1 MMVSVH
7 VKGVDQAVRDLRK
20 LGGNIEEVLDE
31 ACTEAAEHL
40 RDSITEKF
48 GRYQSGWEHLKQDT
62 IDRKGSDEPLIDSG
76 DMMFSFEIKTSNTTR
91 KHTATVYSEDPKLPY
106 HVYGAP
112 SAGVPQRDPVRPTTK
127 EERDE
132 CINIIERKV
141 KEGWHV

>member
-1 MMVSVH
+1 MMVKVH
-7 VKGVDQAVRDLRK
+7 VSGMDATVRDLRK

-48 GRYQSGWEHLKQDT
+48 GRYQDGWEQLKQDT
-62 IDRKGSDEPLIDSG
+62 INRKGNDEPLIDSG
-76 DMMFSFEIKTSNTTR
+76 DMMFSFEIKTSNETR
-91 KHTATVYSEDPKLPY
+91 KHTATVYSDDPDLPY

-112 SAGVPQRDPVRPTTK
+112 RAGVPQRDPVRPTAK

-132 CINIIERKV
+132 CIKIIRNKV